1 MAQALVRR
9 AGEWTESTDALTLLI
24 RHADPYT
31 SFRVLH
37 SLTEETRTRSLR
49 EVSADFVI
57 YGATDIFFAK
67 RRVDNLASIK
77 HCEALL
83 PKACVL
89 VVFANHWNLTQIMDR
104 DWCATGH
111 ADQSGDS
118 GIMAVDD
125 TLVRLERVR
134 MPEVK
139 ARADPS
145 WLNSPL

>member
-1 MAQALVRR
+1 LAQALVRR

-77 HCEALL
+77 H
-83 PKACVL
+83 
-89 VVFANHWNLTQIMDR
+89 
-104 DWCATGH
+104 
-111 ADQSGDS
+111 
-118 GIMAVDD
+118 
-125 TLVRLERVR
+125 
-134 MPEVK
+134 
-139 ARADPS
+139 
-145 WLNSPL
+145 